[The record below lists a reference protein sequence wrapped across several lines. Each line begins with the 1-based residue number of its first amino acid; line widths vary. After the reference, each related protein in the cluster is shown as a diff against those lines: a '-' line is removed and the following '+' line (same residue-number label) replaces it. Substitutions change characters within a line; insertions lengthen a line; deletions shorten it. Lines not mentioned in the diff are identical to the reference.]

1 MKKIIIAG
9 AGSYIGDKLA
19 AHLEKTGG
27 YRLTVVDLQRAGW
40 QDEIG
45 FCDALVQ
52 VAGIA
57 HARETKENAAL
68 YYKVNRDMA
77 YECAKLA
84 KAKGAVQF
92 IYMSS
97 MSVYGRA
104 TGHITADTPLQP
116 VSHYGKSKA
125 TAEALLGALEDE
137 DFRVAVLR
145 PPMVYGPGCRG
156 NYPRL
161 SALAR
166 RLPLFP
172 ALDQQRSMVYIGNL
186 CEALRLLI
194 DTGQGGLFFPQ
205 DAAYHNVPGLMVQI
219 AGAHG
224 KNLRL
229 VPGFGGILGVLAG
242 RIDLFGKVFGSLTYD
257 MDLPGAPGDY
267 QLFSNEEAV
276 LESERSVMP

>member
-1 MKKIIIAG
+1 MKQIIIAG
-9 AGSYIGDKLA
+9 AGSYIGDRLA
-19 AHLEKTGG
+19 AHLEKAEG
-27 YRLTVVDLQRAGW
+27 YRIAVVDLQREGW
-40 QDEIG
+40 QDEIR

-57 HARETKENAAL
+57 HVRETEENMAL

-84 KAKGAVQF
+84 KTRGVMQF

-97 MSVYGRA
+97 MSVYGRT

-116 VSHYGKSKA
+116 ESHYGRSK
-125 TAEALLGALEDE
+125 TAGEALLGALEDE
-137 DFRVAVLR
+137 KFRVAVLR

-172 ALDQQRSMVYIGNL
+172 ALGQQRSMVYIGNL
-186 CEALRLLI
+186 CEAIRLII
-194 DTGQGGLFFPQ
+194 DCGQGGLFFPQ
-205 DAAYHNVPGLMVQI
+205 DPAYHNVPGLMVRI
-219 AGAHG
+219 ARVHG
-224 KNLRL
+224 KRLRL
-229 VPGFGGILGVLAG
+229 VPGFGRILGVLAE

-257 MDLPGAPGDY
+257 MDLPGAPGKY

-276 LESERSVMP
+276 LESERGVLP